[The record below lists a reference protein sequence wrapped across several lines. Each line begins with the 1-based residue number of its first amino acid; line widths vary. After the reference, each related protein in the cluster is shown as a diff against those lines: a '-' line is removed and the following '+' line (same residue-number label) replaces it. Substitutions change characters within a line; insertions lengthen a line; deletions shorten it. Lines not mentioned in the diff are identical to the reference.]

1 MAAGGSSSRASPART
16 SMPTQGGESRI
27 IISLA
32 RRSGRSTGACFPP
45 EAVTN
50 QSMAKRSQCR
60 RHACLYKSKSR
71 KYRLGGRCRT
81 RRSAVEEAVN
91 GMPQALPIDRLGEM
105 RSEAGRF
112 GRGDI
117 TLRSETAESNSTQLS
132 GIAQFAH
139 QIQAATIG

>member
-1 MAAGGSSSRASPART
+1 MAAGGSISRASPART

-32 RRSGRSTGACFPP
+32 RRSGRSTSACFPP
-45 EAVTN
+45 EA
-50 QSMAKRSQCR
+50 MAKRSQCR

-71 KYRLGGRCRT
+71 SRKYRLGGRRRT

-105 RSEAGRF
+105 RREAGRF

-117 TLRSETAESNSTQLS
+117 ALRSETAESNSTQLA

>member
-1 MAAGGSSSRASPART
+1 MAAGGSISRASPART

-32 RRSGRSTGACFPP
+32 RRSGRSTSACFPP
-45 EAVTN
+45 EA
-50 QSMAKRSQCR
+50 MAKRSQCR

-71 KYRLGGRCRT
+71 KYRLGGRRRT

-105 RSEAGRF
+105 RGEARRF
-112 GRGDI
+112 GRGDMD
-117 TLRSETAESNSTQLS
+117 LRSETADSYTTELAR
-132 GIAQFAH
+132 IVEFA
-139 QIQAATIG
+139 